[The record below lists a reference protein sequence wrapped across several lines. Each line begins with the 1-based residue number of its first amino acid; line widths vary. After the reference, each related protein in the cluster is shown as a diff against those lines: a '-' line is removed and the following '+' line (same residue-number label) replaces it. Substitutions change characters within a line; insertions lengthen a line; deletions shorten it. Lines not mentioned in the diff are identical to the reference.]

1 MAYKRFGQACEMA
14 DHYTARYASLFNDGN
29 KPNARPGTIEAAGTL
44 ETYPAEL
51 RRADLR
57 LSGYPQ
63 GMPILAVSFYY
74 NGESRRE
81 VIFFDPSSAP
91 SVLQDFG
98 VQALGDLAS
107 MRVLVLE
114 QYGNVVGI
122 KKSGADNSGNLPNG
136 VSRYA
141 SGKPP
146 ITR

>member
-1 MAYKRFGQACEMA
+1 MA

-81 VIFFDPSSAP
+81 VIFFDPSGHEP
-91 SVLQDFG
+91 G
-98 VQALGDLAS
+98 VGDIGVYA
-107 MRVLVLE
+107 
-114 QYGNVVGI
+114 VGR
-122 KKSGADNSGNLPNG
+122 LP
-136 VSRYA
+136 V
-141 SGKPP
+141 PHP
-146 ITR
+146 DII